1 MIKLARLLMGAW
13 AASLVTAFV
22 PGDNGRGS
30 QRIFGQP
37 QPQQPTSNQ
46 ECNEHG
52 SNNSENNVDTT
63 PSTSTNNRRH
73 FFQAIAS
80 AALSSSFSHGS
91 TTTTRT
97 AWADDGDSMT
107 VAAAAATPP
116 PTTNMKEFFDPYG
129 LFSIQVPEGF
139 YTLRRKAKGDLPDEK
154 TGKGRRG
161 SSIFT
166 AGNMAKAEV
175 VAVERF
181 PTRVLLE
188 ENGIEATAREAL
200 LNKSQNFTLFRFPT
214 RVLLEE
220 NGIEATGSLSTFPD
234 IGDAATVAK
243 LINLRREKDKPGNS
257 NTFLEPAS
265 VKVSADGKELNF
277 KLRTEI
283 DVQKPELLMEEYGVS
298 QLFRVTA
305 AKASLNANDGNLLA
319 VFASALETDFNSPD
333 GLALQRTVDSFQ
345 AMNQAVAGS

>member
-188 ENGIEATAREAL
+188 ENGIEAT
-200 LNKSQNFTLFRFPT
+200 
-214 RVLLEE
+214 
-220 NGIEATGSLSTFPD
+220 GSLSTFPD